1 MNCQPYP
8 EPIEPLTVLKVL
20 HDKGIHTGLWWY
32 GMYPENVTGCPSA
45 ATQEKGEA
53 AITAAVKDLVDTI
66 RTVKA
71 DNAAPRLQKEF
82 YQRVK
87 SIKDLD

>member
-1 MNCQPYP
+1 M
-8 EPIEPLTVLKVL
+8 
-20 HDKGIHTGLWWY
+20 
-32 GMYPENVTGCPSA
+32 
-45 ATQEKGEA
+45 TQEKGEA